1 VNVLAVVGMLHH
13 RKNPEKVRKAYALAA
28 VAKMEGVEFFYFS
41 YSHVDFGRKKI
52 NGWVYG
58 NGSWMQKEVDFPPVV
73 INSSGPKN
81 QRQSDILRKLKK
93 IVKITSY
100 PVGNKMKVYKK
111 IIKGGEFASHLI
123 PSFKLKEINN
133 IEELL
138 KDHPKL
144 VMKPYSGHH
153 GENIYFIEKIDGRY
167 KVQDGEKITIFAQNE
182 MVNWLKIK
190 LENGNYL
197 IQPYINCKT
206 RMGLSY
212 DFRIHVQKN
221 GTGIWEVNLI
231 YPRISG
237 SKLVSNISNGGY
249 RGELVSFLKEE
260 FGDKH
265 DQVKTLLESFA
276 QSFLPHFDSLY
287 PHSFDELGIDVGI
300 DDNLNLWIFEVNW
313 RPGANHR
320 EFEVAKRLIPYC
332 KYLQNG

>member
-1 VNVLAVVGMLHH
+1 MLHH
-13 RKNPEKVRKAYALAA
+13 RKNPEKVRKAYAFAA
-28 VAKMEGVEFFYFS
+28 VAKMEGIDFFYFS
-41 YSHVDFGRKKI
+41 YNNVDFGRKKI
-52 NGWVYG
+52 NGWVYE
-58 NGSWMQKEVDFPPVV
+58 NGSWKQNEVDFPPVV

-81 QRQSDILRKLKK
+81 ERQSDIFRNLKK
-93 IVKITSY
+93 TVKITSY

-111 IIKGGEFASHLI
+111 VLKGKEFASHLI
-123 PSFKLKEINN
+123 PSFKLRGIAD
-133 IEELL
+133 IEGLIE
-138 KDHPKL
+138 KHGKL

-153 GENIYFIEKIDGRY
+153 GENIYFIEKLKAMY
-167 KVQDGEKITIFAQNE
+167 KVQDGETITTITKEEF
-182 MVNWLKIK
+182 IK
-190 LENGNYL
+190 WFQQKMEDINYL
-197 IQPYINCKT
+197 IQPFIDCKT

-221 GTGIWEVNLI
+221 GTGNWEINLI

-265 DQVKTLLESFA
+265 DRVKGILESFA
-276 QSFLPHFDSLY
+276 RSFCPHFDALY

-300 DDNLNLWIFEVNW
+300 DENLKLWIFEVNW
-313 RPGANHR
+313 RPGSNQR